1 MRQIQCKR
9 CGAIISVSGE
19 KYLCDS
25 CAKKAKQ
32 ESVVR
37 DRTCRECGAIFKGGP
52 RAWFCPDCRKQRQ
65 KKQTVEYHRRKAAGK
80 VRPIWSKDICK
91 ICGAPYI
98 VESSRQM
105 YCPDCAEDAV
115 KEVVS
120 EQKKLLDP
128 SINYQRKIEAHKNR
142 VLCKVCG
149 KPFTANTATVTC
161 SPECAA
167 EWKRIQ
173 QNTADIK
180 RGKRLLPADQ
190 RRTINVPQ
198 SGVPGVTYHDGK
210 WQATYKGKYIGIYET
225 IDAAA
230 EAIEAVIK
238 SENPDQPVKP
248 AKRRKHPNT
257 SSYSAG
263 DVIGDWQVLFQSEP
277 SVSPKGLKF
286 SQWLCRNV
294 KTGERMVLSIFQL
307 NKIKKEARKQSNGT
321 PKESTTVKYPPFDLV
336 SPEGEIYHVESMQ
349 EFVRNHVRLFCPDES
364 VPENVAA
371 TRAINGI
378 HGLLATACKGVPYVT
393 NANSYKGWT
402 VQVDPG
408 VKLDHRPHTKSRT
421 FLPADLIAPDG
432 TVYHVKHLTAF
443 VREHISEFYEG
454 SDVPEEKV
462 VKRAAVG
469 LGQIISTA
477 NGASK
482 GYPVYAYKGW
492 MVKDP
497 PVPRK
502 SKCAMRGSHLPVDLE
517 SPEGKVY
524 HVESPL
530 NFAREHIKDFFPD
543 GAAQDD
549 IAVRRITGGINQLVC
564 GKTTTYKGWKIAE
577 KEGND
582 ND

>member
-1 MRQIQCKR
+1 M
-9 CGAIISVSGE
+9 
-19 KYLCDS
+19 
-25 CAKKAKQ
+25 
-32 ESVVR
+32 
-37 DRTCRECGAIFKGGP
+37 
-52 RAWFCPDCRKQRQ
+52 
-65 KKQTVEYHRRKAAGK
+65 
-80 VRPIWSKDICK
+80 
-91 ICGAPYI
+91 
-98 VESSRQM
+98 
-105 YCPDCAEDAV
+105 

-120 EQKKLLDP
+120 GQKKLLDP

-190 RRTINVPQ
+190 RRPINVPQ

-210 WQATYKGKYIGIYET
+210 WQATYRGRYIGIYET
-225 IDAAA
+225 VDAAE

-238 SENPDQPVKP
+238 AENPDQPVKP

-263 DVIGDWQVLFQSEP
+263 DVIGDWQVLCQSEP

-307 NKIKKEARKQSNGT
+307 NKIKKEARKQSNGA

-336 SPEGEIYHVESMQ
+336 SPEGEIYHVESMP

-364 VPENVAA
+364 IPENVAI

-378 HGLLATACKGVPYVT
+378 HGLLATACKGVPYAT
-393 NANSYKGWT
+393 NALSYKGWT
-402 VQVDPG
+402 VNVDPSA
-408 VKLDHRPHTKSRT
+408 KLDATPRSKNSAY
-421 FLPADLIAPDG
+421 LPADLIAPDG
-432 TVYHVKHLTAF
+432 TVYQNVKHLTAF
-443 VREHISEFYEG
+443 VREHISEFSEG
-454 SDVPEEKV
+454 SEVPEEIT

-469 LGQIISTA
+469 LGQIIATA
-477 NGASK
+477 NGANK
-482 GYPVYAYKGW
+482 GDPVYAYKGW

-502 SKCAMRGSHLPVDLE
+502 SKRALKGAYLPVDLK

-524 HVESPL
+524 HVTSPL

-543 GAAQDD
+543 ADISDD
-549 IAVRRITGGINQLVC
+549 VVARRITGNLNRLIRTHNGANGTKC
-564 GKTTTYKGWKIAE
+564 TEYKGWKIAK